1 MFQRDQNTLEALDV
15 NDGILAAEQ
24 QSLRSRNQVYS
35 AKSKARGGPE
45 AKACEVK
52 PGCLVYLKEDGD
64 KTKARDRYLVVSSD
78 SDGCIIQ
85 KITKS
90 LRNVKYKVK
99 PSELY
104 PVTPTVNDANISA
117 FTADYE
123 EDEEE
128 TNDDIPDVYCQSAPQ
143 SNVGPSCS
151 LPVDLDDTLGTKIG
165 ASVTAEDAEVDR
177 MVTNTE
183 AQEVPEV
190 PQEVPVTTEDEA
202 VATSEDH
209 PGSHGSPPDDE
220 PPTRRRPKRQT
231 RPPKRFADYVVYTE

>member
-1 MFQRDQNTLEALDV
+1 M
-15 NDGILAAEQ
+15 
-24 QSLRSRNQVYS
+24 
-35 AKSKARGGPE
+35 
-45 AKACEVK
+45 
-52 PGCLVYLKEDGD
+52 
-64 KTKARDRYLVVSSD
+64 
-78 SDGCIIQ
+78 
-85 KITKS
+85 
-90 LRNVKYKVK
+90 K

-128 TNDDIPDVYCQSAPQ
+128 TNDNIPDVYCQSAPQ

-209 PGSHGSPPDDE
+209 PGSHGSSPDDE

-231 RPPKRFADYVVYTE
+231 RPPKRFTDYFVYTE